1 MHDQPKLSRFRVS
14 VEVLGLILSVGPTV
28 LLACIAPGVSV
39 VLFRSV
45 APGIGLSREPEHI
58 VIGAAFFAFIVFPLF
73 IMSLS
78 VVAPLWLW
86 IFDGKVSE
94 QTLARFVGG
103 PVSLQSQREHLSR
116 WRGRV
121 RRITRDEVGR

>member
-1 MHDQPKLSRFRVS
+1 MHDQPKPSSFRVS
-14 VEVLGLILSVGPTV
+14 VEVLCLILSVGPTL

-39 VLFRSV
+39 ALFISM
-45 APGIGLSREPEHI
+45 APDIGLSREPEHI
-58 VIGAAFFAFIVFPLF
+58 VIGAAFFAFIAFPLF

-86 IFDGKVSE
+86 VFDGKVSE
-94 QTLARFVGG
+94 QTLARFAGG

-116 WRGRV
+116 WRERV
-121 RRITRDEVGR
+121 RRITRR